1 MPEKPQNVPPTNAA
15 SVPRAILR
23 AWASLRRSRHARRVL
38 RLSSSVPSGTTKS
51 AAAVIGTEAFL
62 RARCAV
68 RSCSIPLPRNQL
80 ATKRSNCST
89 NIDTEM
95 RAIRNIYEH
104 PNCRDERH
112 RRAMPSGWNRL
123 ERRGR
128 LPHFP
133 QHARHRPGPCRCPG
147 PPARDGAFR
156 ESAQRPRARRPRPRR
171 APPLAWS

>member
-1 MPEKPQNVPPTNAA
+1 MPEKPQNVPPANAA

-23 AWASLRRSRHARRVL
+23 VWASLRRSRHARRVL

-123 ERRGR
+123 GRRGR
-128 LPHFP
+128 PPRFPGHPH
-133 QHARHRPGPCRCPG
+133 RRPAPWRCPG
-147 PPARDGAFR
+147 SPARGGAFR
-156 ESAQRPRARRPRPRR
+156 ESAPRPRAGQPRLQR